1 MHHSP
6 SSALL
11 HSALCE
17 HRRLVRAP
25 TATVAVWLVE
35 WCTRRPE
42 RTEHVLIRE
51 LAECEREADAVQTT
65 ADDLRR
71 DSNVFSV
78 ILAEHPAAACGE
90 AEAVGFALVFTTY
103 SGFLGARCTYLE
115 DLFVQLRKR
124 GLGLALFS
132 AVAKHAAAQGHPKFP
147 LPSAGLEHA
156 VAAVLHAVRCGTRR
170 GVPRVPR
177 LRTADR
183 PGQCHHSVRSPGD

>member
-71 DSNVFSV
+71 DSNVFRFHYRQHRTHHASS
-78 ILAEHPAAACGE
+78 APACSGS
-90 AEAVGFALVFTTY
+90 LSTTAH
-103 SGFLGARCTYLE
+103 S
-115 DLFVQLRKR
+115 
-124 GLGLALFS
+124 
-132 AVAKHAAAQGHPKFP
+132 HP
-147 LPSAGLEHA
+147 LPPQRDPSGAH
-156 VAAVLHAVRCGTRR
+156 CSSRR
-170 GVPRVPR
+170 
-177 LRTADR
+177 
-183 PGQCHHSVRSPGD
+183 

>member
-1 MHHSP
+1 MHH

-11 HSALCE
+11 QSALCDIKGGLGCSTGSVVG
-17 HRRLVRAP
+17 RMLRA
-25 TATVAVWLVE
+25 ATGADCAAV
-35 WCTRRPE
+35 
-42 RTEHVLIRE
+42 HALIRE
-51 LAECEREADAVQTT
+51 LAEYEHEADSVQTT

-78 ILAEHPAAACGE
+78 ILAEHPALAGGE

-115 DLFVQLRKR
+115 DLFVQPALRKR

-156 VAAVLHAVRCGTRR
+156 VAAVLRAVRRGTR
-170 GVPRVPR
+170 
-177 LRTADR
+177 
-183 PGQCHHSVRSPGD
+183 